1 MNSPSGLHFAPSSAS
16 NAGLL
21 ACNHIIVSWLP
32 YARPNKYQIVANVG
46 GTQKTIG
53 EFVVPNS
60 PYAGRLPVVV
70 TASGPFTVAG
80 SSAAMTRPGS
90 ISLFSTRAGAAAA
103 YDAETMEMLGAAG
116 TTVSVEAEF
125 GAGA

>member
-1 MNSPSGLHFAPSSAS
+1 MTSASGLHLAASSVS
-16 NAGLL
+16 IAGAL
-21 ACNHIIVSWLP
+21 ACNYIIVSWLP
-32 YARPNKYQIVANVG
+32 YARPNKYQIVANVA
-46 GTQKTIG
+46 GTKKTIG

-70 TASGPFTVAG
+70 TESGPFTVSG
-80 SSAAMTRPGS
+80 SSAEMMIPGS
-90 ISLFSTRAGAAAA
+90 ISLFSARAGAAAD
-103 YDAETMEMLGAAG
+103 YDAETLEMLGAAG